1 MAASERRLQ
10 AGLAV
15 GVGRECWGGG
25 DWVGGARAGWGA
37 GREFNDRITR
47 RLAAVGHSP
56 LSLTSPSLLRT
67 AEHCRGSSANTDI
80 QVSTHSTIAFITELI
95 LPLT

>member
-1 MAASERRLQ
+1 MAALESRLQ
-10 AGLAV
+10 PGLT
-15 GVGRECWGGG
+15 VGREWWGGG

-47 RLAAVGHSP
+47 RLAAVGSFPTFTHFP
-56 LSLTSPSLLRT
+56 LPTADCRT
-67 AEHCRGSSANTDI
+67 LCRGSSANTDI
-80 QVSTHSTIAFITELI
+80 QVFTHSRIAFITELI